1 MKFLESNKVES
12 LIFEVSH
19 IIKIT
24 LFSFSLSYVTKQS
37 ISSGWPFGF
46 YAKNSIFAS
55 RKLNIEKSGLLL

>member
-1 MKFLESNKVES
+1 MES

-46 YAKNSIFAS
+46 YTENSIFAS

>member
-1 MKFLESNKVES
+1 MES

-24 LFSFSLSYVTKQS
+24 LFSFSLSYLTKQS

-46 YAKNSIFAS
+46 YVKNSIFAS
-55 RKLNIEKSGLLL
+55 RKLNIEKSGLNCFKLEG

>member
-1 MKFLESNKVES
+1 MES

-19 IIKIT
+19 MIKIA
-24 LFSFSLSYVTKQS
+24 LFSFSLSYLTIQS
-37 ISSGWPFGF
+37 VSSGWPFEF